1 MMKSVLHQH
10 LSACA
15 CPHADRLAQRIFL
28 TIIILKRLAY
38 LLSKTD
44 KGRLIKDPNS
54 ITTSYAYDTLSRLL
68 SIAFKNT
75 TGATIGQF
83 AYAYDN
89 ISNKL
94 TATDPAEN
102 HQYQYDTIYR
112 LTNAR
117 HTAVPNEAYTY
128 DPVGNRL
135 TDIQGRSYTYNT
147 GNELLTQNGAS
158 FTYDANGNI
167 VTRTSPCGVT
177 NYQYD
182 YENRLIGVTGYKPN
196 CSAITSSYKYDPFG
210 RRIEKSITDD
220 SGTKTTKYLYDRE
233 DILYEYSAA
242 GSIITRYI
250 HGPGIDEPLAMAR
263 GSNIYYYHA
272 DGLGSI
278 TNITNSLGNIIQSIR
293 YNSFGNITAIS
304 NPLLIQ
310 PYAYTGREYDIESGF
325 YYLRNR
331 YYDPRTGRFITKDP
345 IGFNGG
351 GVNF

>member
-1 MMKSVLHQH
+1 MKSVLHQH

-128 DPVGNRL
+128 DAAGRK
-135 TDIQGRSYTYNT
+135 TDAYYPNT
-147 GNELLTQNGAS
+147 LVNS
-158 FTYDANGNI
+158 
-167 VTRTSPCGVT
+167 
-177 NYQYD
+177 
-182 YENRLIGVTGYKPN
+182 
-196 CSAITSSYKYDPFG
+196 
-210 RRIEKSITDD
+210 
-220 SGTKTTKYLYDRE
+220 YLYD
-233 DILYEYSAA
+233 
-242 GSIITRYI
+242 
-250 HGPGIDEPLAMAR
+250 
-263 GSNIYYYHA
+263 
-272 DGLGSI
+272 
-278 TNITNSLGNIIQSIR
+278 NSGRLI
-293 YNSFGNITAIS
+293 F
-304 NPLLIQ
+304 NPL
-310 PYAYTGREYDIESGF
+310 
-325 YYLRNR
+325 
-331 YYDPRTGRFITKDP
+331 KDASE
-345 IGFNGG
+345 
-351 GVNF
+351 